1 MKTFSQFINESSDNS
16 SLTDFFKELV
26 EAIKEQAYGAEW
38 VELKSDLSIEIK
50 SNWELDTMK
59 ISGLGRVDPTAYY
72 TTKVIPDLERADSD
86 QLTRLI
92 QLGLSS
98 RAAMIKGFTII
109 TELDV
114 HVEEVYDFEY
124 TEGPDENYYSIDEL
138 QDNNG
143 TPIASYLEAD
153 DANGAAG
160 AIVAEWDEV
169 ANQYGYMLYNSVAE
183 KLEQFMADRY
193 HEDEE
198 GDEDLEDE
206 GDESEETLESR
217 DNFTR
222 LHQLG
227 LADAKIE
234 IENLDGDQYTAH
246 QIQAIEADARAWTDW
261 DDRRIV
267 SVEGQ
272 LNSDIIMLIIT
283 LSDGSIIQIDT
294 FYETGP
300 GYSNRDYANMF
311 VKNRANREFNIEL
324 KKMGKRGYSRADD
337 EDLWMESLEDTG
349 SIIKSTMHFAKRYL

>member
-26 EAIKEQAYGAEW
+26 EEIKERAYNANS
-38 VELKSDLSIEIK
+38 VVLNQDLSIEIK

-72 TTKVIPDLERADSD
+72 TTKVIPDLERADSN

-138 QDNNG
+138 QDNDG

-153 DANGAAG
+153 DAKGAAS

-169 ANQYGYMLYNSVAE
+169 ANQYGYMLYTSVAE
-183 KLEQFMADRY
+183 KLEKFMDERY
-193 HEDEE
+193 RE
-198 GDEDLEDE
+198 EDE
-206 GDESEETLESR
+206 GDEELEDEEGHEPEETFESR

-234 IENLDGDQYTAH
+234 IENLDGDQYTDH
-246 QIQAIEADARAWTDW
+246 NIQAIDSDAREWTDQAG
-261 DDRRIV
+261 RRIA

-272 LNSDIIMLIIT
+272 LNSDIVMLIIT

-300 GYSNRDYANMF
+300 GYSKRDYSNMF
-311 VKNRANREFNIEL
+311 VKSSKGEFNVEL
-324 KKMGKRGYSRADD
+324 KKMGSRRDD
-337 EDLWMESLEDTG
+337 EDPWMESLEYTG
-349 SIIKSTMHFAKRYL
+349 SIIQSTMNLAKRYL

>member
-1 MKTFSQFINESSDNS
+1 MKTFSQFINESSDS
-16 SLTDFFKELV
+16 SLLTKLFTELV
-26 EAIKEQAYGAEW
+26 EAIEEQAYGAKY
-38 VELKSDLSIEIK
+38 VSLNPDLSIEIK
-50 SNWELDTMK
+50 SEWELDTMK
-59 ISGLGRVDPTAYY
+59 ISGLGRVEPIAHYR
-72 TTKVIPDLERADSD
+72 TKIIPDLEKADSD
-86 QLTRLI
+86 QLNRLI

-98 RAAMIKGFTII
+98 RAAMIKGFTIV
-109 TELDV
+109 TSLDV
-114 HVEEVYDFEY
+114 QVEEVYDFEF
-124 TEGPDENYYSIDEL
+124 TEGPDETYYSIDEL
-138 QDNNG
+138 EDNDG

-153 DANGAAG
+153 DVEGAAG
-160 AIVAEWDEV
+160 AIVAEWDET
-169 ANQYGYMLYNSVAE
+169 ANGYGYMLYTRVAE
-183 KLEQFMADRY
+183 DLEQFIAERNSEE
-193 HEDEE
+193 EDEE
-198 GDEDLEDE
+198 DLEEE

-227 LADAKIE
+227 LADTKIE
-234 IENLDGDQYTAH
+234 IENLDGDQYTDH
-246 QIQAIEADARAWTDW
+246 QIKAIEADARAWTDW
-261 DDRRIV
+261 DDRKIV